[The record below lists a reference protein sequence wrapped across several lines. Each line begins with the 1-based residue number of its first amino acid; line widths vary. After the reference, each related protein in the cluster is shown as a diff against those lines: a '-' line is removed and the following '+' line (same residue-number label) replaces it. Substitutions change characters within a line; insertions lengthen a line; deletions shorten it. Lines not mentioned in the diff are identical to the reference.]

1 MAGLPR
7 RLLSLTIALP
17 ALALLISFAP
27 ACPFCGMQGPTLT
40 GEVAQAKLVLYGQL
54 TNAKEQANGDGTTD
68 LIVEN
73 VIKNELAGKKDDPI
87 HNKTDKKDDSPRNN
101 KAENGAVRQ
110 DHSYVRLDRYLP
122 PLGEGE
128 KYHYLVYCDFFRG
141 KVDPYRVVPVK
152 DADMAKYLLGALE
165 HKDETI
171 GKRLRYFFDY
181 LDSPDLEIT
190 NDAYKE
196 FGNADYKD
204 YKDMAKDLPAE
215 RVAGWLK
222 DEKTPAFRYGL
233 YASMLGHCGKPE
245 HAELLRNMLDD
256 PAKRLGSGVDGM
268 LAGYVM
274 LKSKEGWAYTRDILK
289 DAKKEFMVR
298 YAALRAV
305 RFLWDSRPDLVSQ
318 NALKDGMAVLLD
330 QSDIAD
336 LAIDDLRKRE
346 CWDMT
351 DRVLGLRTSKS
362 FEIPI
367 VRRAVLRFALGCK
380 DKNKAAASYVDEQRK
395 KDAQMVADAEE
406 LLKLE
411 QMPPAAATPAK

>member
-7 RLLSLTIALP
+7 RLIPLAIALP

-68 LIVEN
+68 LLVDT
-73 VIKNELAGKKDDPI
+73 VIKNEMAGKNDDPL
-87 HNKTDKKDDSPRNN
+87 RNN
-101 KAENGAVRQ
+101 KTAKGT
-110 DHSYVRLDRYLP
+110 VRLDRYLP
-122 PLGEGE
+122 PLGEGD
-128 KYHYLVYCDFFRG
+128 KYRYLIYCDYFRG
-141 KVDPYRVVPVK
+141 KIDPYRVVPVK
-152 DADMAKYLLGALE
+152 DGDMAKYLLGALE
-165 HKDETI
+165 HKDASI
-171 GKRLRYFFDY
+171 SKRLRFFFDF
-181 LDSPDLEIT
+181 LDSPDLEIS

-204 YKDMAKDLPAE
+204 YKDMAKGLPAT

-245 HAELLRNMLDD
+245 HAGLLRKMLDD

-274 LKSKEGWAYTRDILK
+274 LKPKEGWDYTYDILN
-289 DAKKEFMVR
+289 DGKKEFMVR

-318 NALKDGMAVLLD
+318 KELKGGMCVLLD
-330 QSDIAD
+330 QNDIAD
-336 LAIDDLRKRE
+336 LAIDDLRKRQ

-362 FEIPI
+362 YEIPI
-367 VRRAVLRFALGCK
+367 VRRAILRFALGCK
-380 DKNKAAASYVDEQRK
+380 DKNKGAASYVDEQRK

-411 QMPPAAATPAK
+411 QMPASTSTPAK